1 MNFLEVGK
9 REIAMSTKVIE
20 LVGGKKK
27 RISNRDARS
36 ESGRWTGLGTW
47 GGSDYEKVYQDWV
60 RMMQVSETGL

>member
-36 ESGRWTGLGTW
+36 ESGRWTGLGD
-47 GGSDYEKVYQDWV
+47 SDYEKVYQDWV